1 MKFDQALREGY
12 NNYVSEDEETISI
25 GRNTLEKIKNI
36 LIDKEVVGIA
46 IDRLKKGPDPDN
58 PDFDAAGIAGGE
70 IYFKVD
76 DLLKQPVKDEEEASI
91 ELKDDPYDFEA
102 DVEAHGAKSNMIGS
116 AFGTS
121 AGRARTAVKQRQAL
135 MNKGVDLYHKRT
147 QELSDKMDKAL
158 QTKTLPVGKY

>member
-36 LIDKEVVGIA
+36 LIDKEVVGVA

-70 IYFKVD
+70 IF
-76 DLLKQPVKDEEEASI
+76 
-91 ELKDDPYDFEA
+91 
-102 DVEAHGAKSNMIGS
+102 
-116 AFGTS
+116 FGTS
-121 AGRARTAVKQRQAL
+121 AGKARKAVMARQAL

-158 QTKTLPVGKY
+158 QTKTLPTGKY

>member
-12 NNYVSEDEETISI
+12 NNYVSEDEETVSI
-25 GRNTLEKIKNI
+25 GRSTLEKIKNI
-36 LIDKEVVGIA
+36 LINNDVVGIA
-46 IDRLKKGPDPDN
+46 IDKLKQEPDPN
-58 PDFDAAGIAGGE
+58 FDAKGIVSGE

-76 DLLKQPVKDEEEASI
+76 ELLKEPVKDEEEASI
-91 ELKDDPYDFEA
+91 ELKDDPYDYEA
-102 DVEAHGAKSNMIGS
+102 DVEAHGAKGTRIGS

-135 MNKGVDLYHKRT
+135 MNKGVDLYNKRT

-158 QTKTLPVGKY
+158 QTKTLPTGKY